1 MTNAERPRILCVDDE
16 QHVLD
21 GLARTL
27 RSHFVVET
35 VTAGAQALEK
45 IRTDEPF
52 AVVVSDQRMP
62 QMDGVRLLAHIRT
75 VAPFTVRVLLTG
87 QADMES
93 AIAAVN
99 EGNIF
104 RFLTKPC
111 STDTL
116 LKALDA
122 CVEQHRL
129 VTSEKVLLEETLRGS
144 IKALIDILSM
154 ANPTAF
160 GRATRVRHC
169 VDQLMAHFKIRE
181 QWPVEVAAM
190 LSQIGCV
197 TLPPVT
203 LDKLYRG
210 DVLDDSELEMVKRM
224 HTVAEKCL
232 SHIPRIDVVREILH
246 QHTRHYGEG
255 KKRSDA
261 DLDEEIPW
269 GARALK
275 VALDFDLL
283 DSGEAHSDHP
293 FAIMRGRKG
302 WYDPQILEALAAM
315 RGSAQ
320 DNIQML
326 ELSVREVAVGMVFG
340 EDLKSSRGLLLIAR
354 GQEVTPALLE
364 RMRNFSPELSIREP
378 VRMILQSSASPQ
390 PAILTTR

>member
-21 GLARTL
+21 GLSRTL
-27 RSHFVVET
+27 RGHYAVET
-35 VTAGAQALEK
+35 ASVGAQALEK
-45 IRTDEPF
+45 VRTGEPF

-111 STDTL
+111 STENL

-122 CVEQHRL
+122 CVEQYRL

-144 IKALIDILSM
+144 IRALIDILSM

-197 TLPPVT
+197 TLPPAT

-210 DVLDDSELEMVKRM
+210 DVLDAAEHEMVKRM

-232 SHIPRIDVVREILH
+232 SHIPRIDAVREILH
-246 QHTRHYGEG
+246 QHNRHYAES

-261 DLDEEIPW
+261 EIDEELPW

-302 WYDPQILEALAAM
+302 WYDPEILEALAAM
-315 RGSAQ
+315 RGNAQ
-320 DNIQML
+320 DKIQML

-340 EDLKSSRGLLLIAR
+340 EDLKSSKGMLLIAR

-364 RMRNFSPELSIREP
+364 RMRNFSPELAIREP
-378 VRMILQSSASPQ
+378 VRMILQSSASTQ
-390 PAILTTR
+390 PALVGSR